1 MKIDC
6 ELIFY
11 TAMKT
16 SLCERSLK
24 KRFSE
29 LDLSLTKTS
38 LASSSEQLG
47 ESLKNALESCNCV
60 FVIANLSIDGERN
73 ATEIMSKGLARS
85 DLDDYKK
92 LRNEDGADGFIFVA
106 GKQMITILPD
116 NPEQI
121 ENLMNGPLSDSIKKL
136 GM

>member
-29 LDLSLTKTS
+29 LDLSLKRTS
-38 LASSSEQLG
+38 LASSSQELG
-47 ESLKNALESCNCV
+47 ESLKTALADCSCV

-73 ATEIMSKGLARS
+73 AKEIMSKGLAES

-92 LRNEDGADGFIFVA
+92 LRNEDGEDGFVFKA
-106 GKQMITILPD
+106 GKQMIAILPD

-121 ENLMNGPLSDSIKKL
+121 DNLMNGPLSDSIKKL